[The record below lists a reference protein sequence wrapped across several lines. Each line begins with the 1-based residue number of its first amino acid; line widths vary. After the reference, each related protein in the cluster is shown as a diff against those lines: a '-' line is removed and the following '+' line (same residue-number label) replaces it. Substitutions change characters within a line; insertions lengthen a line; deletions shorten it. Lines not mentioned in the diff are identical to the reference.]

1 MNFFE
6 TELKKMTAKV
16 AALKNPKLVGSAC
29 IARLTDTTTV
39 KIEFARCIHAGQH
52 YGILI
57 TLLNR
62 TEGKIDSLEIR
73 FVDLWGKHEGLYTW
87 QDMDGE
93 NKWYGY
99 RPTAADYTKT
109 AKAISE
115 YLENFAD

>member
-16 AALKNPKLVGSAC
+16 AAMKNPKLVGSAC

-39 KIEFARCIHAGQH
+39 KVEFARCIEADRR

-57 TLLNR
+57 TVLNR
-62 TEGKIDSLEIR
+62 TEGKIDSLTVKFE
-73 FVDLWGKHEGLYTW
+73 DLWGKHDGLYVWTAYN
-87 QDMDGE
+87 DP
-93 NKWYGY
+93 KWYGY
-99 RPTAADYTKT
+99 RPTAADYTET

-115 YLENFAD
+115 YLENFSD

>member
-16 AALKNPKLVGSAC
+16 AAMKNPKLVGSAC

-39 KIEFARCIHAGQH
+39 KVEFARCIEADRR

-57 TLLNR
+57 TVLNR
-62 TEGKIDSLEIR
+62 TEGKIDSLTVKFE
-73 FVDLWGKHEGLYTW
+73 DLWGKH
-87 QDMDGE
+87 DGFYVWTAY
-93 NKWYGY
+93 NDPKWYGY
-99 RPTAADYTKT
+99 HPTTADYTKT
-109 AKAISE
+109 AKAISD

>member
-16 AALKNPKLVGSAC
+16 TLMKNPRLVGRAC
-29 IARLTDTTTV
+29 IARLTDKTTV
-39 KIEFARCIHAGQH
+39 KTEFATDRVANH
-52 YGILI
+52 YPTIRI
-57 TLLNR
+57 TVLNR
-62 TEGKIDSLEIR
+62 TEGKIDSLTVKFE
-73 FVDLWGKHEGLYTW
+73 DLWGKHDGLYVWTAYN
-87 QDMDGE
+87 DP
-93 NKWYGY
+93 KWYGY

>member
-16 AALKNPKLVGSAC
+16 TAMKNPKLVGSAC

-39 KIEFARCIHAGQH
+39 KVEFARCIEADRR

-57 TLLNR
+57 TVLNR
-62 TEGKIDSLEIR
+62 TEGKVDEIR
-73 FVDLWGKHEGLYTW
+73 IFFNDIWSYKVEIHAWMDYGKTE
-87 QDMDGE
+87 
-93 NKWYGY
+93 WYGY
-99 RPTAADYTKT
+99 HPTAADYTKI
-109 AKAISE
+109 AKAISD

>member
-39 KIEFARCIHAGQH
+39 KVNFITMGLAEH
-52 YGILI
+52 YPAIRI

-62 TEGKIDSLEIR
+62 FEGRIDEVNIR
-73 FVDLWGKHEGLYTW
+73 FNDYWSSKDNIHAWKYR
-87 QDMDGE
+87 GE
-93 NKWYGY
+93 SEWYGY
-99 RPTAADYTKT
+99 HPTAADYTKM
-109 AKAISE
+109 AKAISD

>member
-62 TEGKIDSLEIR
+62 TEGKIDSLTVKFE
-73 FVDLWGKHEGLYTW
+73 DLWGKHEGLYVWTAYN
-87 QDMDGE
+87 DP
-93 NKWYGY
+93 KWYGY
-99 RPTAADYTKT
+99 RPTGSDYTRI
-109 AKAISE
+109 AKAISD